1 MKTLSEKKSQHRQA
15 HPRDKISFGE
25 QPVPKPVKEKKMQQ
39 TQVDAKALNMSEVK
53 KKTPSDVEKKVDVVK
68 AKPRRTRNTI
78 PADLMKCRKCG
89 AVTTPHRVRIG
100 DCHTNSYGTGWKGQT
115 YSGANGRGRLYGI

>member
-1 MKTLSEKKSQHRQA
+1 MKTLNEKKSRHRQA

-25 QPVPKPVKEKKMQQ
+25 QPVPKTVKEKK
-39 TQVDAKALNMSEVK
+39 TQHTPVEAKTLQMSEVK
-53 KKTPSDVEKKVDVVK
+53 KKAPPAVEKNVDVVK
-68 AKPRRTRNTI
+68 AKPRRTRSTI
-78 PADLMKCRKCG
+78 PADLMRCRKCG

-115 YSGANGRGRLYGI
+115 YSGANGRGRLHGI

>member
-39 TQVDAKALNMSEVK
+39 APVEAKTLQMSEVK
-53 KKTPSDVEKKVDVVK
+53 KKTPSAIEKKVDVVK

-89 AVTTPHRVRIG
+89 AVTTPSSTDG
-100 DCHTNSYGTGWKGQT
+100 DCHTNSYGQVERTNIQWSEWKR
-115 YSGANGRGRLYGI
+115 SFVGI

>member
-1 MKTLSEKKSQHRQA
+1 MKILNEEKSQHRQA

-25 QPVPKPVKEKKMQQ
+25 QPLPKPIKEKKMQQ
-39 TQVDAKALNMSEVK
+39 MPVEAKTLQMSEVK
-53 KKTPSDVEKKVDVVK
+53 EKTPSAVEKKVDEGK
-68 AKPRRTRNTI
+68 AKPHRTRSKI

>member
-1 MKTLSEKKSQHRQA
+1 MKTLRERKNQHRVA

-25 QPVPKPVKEKKMQQ
+25 QPVPKPIKLKKPELRLIDAKEKN
-39 TQVDAKALNMSEVK
+39 TPVVK
-53 KKTPSDVEKKVDVVK
+53 KKATSVVERKVDAVK
-68 AKPRRTRNTI
+68 PKLRRSQNTI
-78 PADLMKCRKCG
+78 PADLMRCRKCG
-89 AVTTPHRVRIG
+89 TVTTPHRVRIG

>member
-1 MKTLSEKKSQHRQA
+1 MKTLNEKKSQHRKA

-25 QPVPKPVKEKKMQQ
+25 QPVPKPVKEKKTQQ
-39 TQVDAKALNMSEVK
+39 TPVDAKALNTIELKKKAPSAVK
-53 KKTPSDVEKKVDVVK
+53 KHVDVVK
-68 AKPRRTRNTI
+68 AKPPRTRSTI